1 MKRQAILCFASV
13 YWDDPLI
20 TPQQIA
26 LQLARR
32 FDILYV
38 EPSPC
43 APYLRDVGR
52 NRRWLRAGRSLKR
65 VADGLT
71 VYSPPPMLPLKTR
84 VPLLNLVSQRWV
96 RPFVLRAAASI
107 GMERP
112 VLFTYLP
119 HLHATARTYGER
131 AVCYYCIDDMGA
143 LTRVIDP
150 AVVEG
155 FERALLAKTDLV
167 FTTSRGL
174 KARLSARHPDVR
186 LVPNGSDP
194 DLYAAALAPETPV
207 AAELSGLPGPVLG
220 YSGLLDY
227 RVDQDLIVEVARRR
241 PGWSFVFVGPVRT
254 PVSRLEALPNVRFV
268 PSQAQEALPSFLKGF
283 TVALIP
289 YAIGPMVR
297 FIYPTKLNDYLGAGL
312 PVVTTMLPELE
323 GCPAEIVSRVS
334 GADEFIAAVERLVP
348 SRADD
353 DAIAA
358 RVRYARDNSW
368 ERRAALIADAI
379 EARLG
384 EGPACAS

>member
-1 MKRQAILCFASV
+1 VKRQAILYFASV
-13 YWDDPLI
+13 YWDDPRI

-32 FDILYV
+32 FDVLYV

-52 NRRWLRAGRSLKR
+52 NRRWLRAGRSLMR

-71 VYSPPPMLPLKTR
+71 LYSPPPMLPLKTR
-84 VPLLNLVSQRWV
+84 VPLFNLVSQRWV
-96 RPFVLRAAASI
+96 RPFVRRAAASI
-107 GMERP
+107 GMDRP

-119 HLHATARTYGER
+119 HLYVTAGTYGER

-143 LTRVIDP
+143 LTRVINP

-155 FERALLAKTDLV
+155 FERALLTKTDLV

-174 KARLSARHPDVR
+174 QARLSARHPDVR

-194 DLYAAALAPETPV
+194 ELYAAALVGDTPV
-207 AAELSGLPGPVLG
+207 APEVSGLPGPVLG
-220 YSGLLDY
+220 YSGLVDY
-227 RVDQDLIVEVARRR
+227 RVDQDLIAEVARRR

-254 PVSRLEALPNVRFV
+254 PVSRLDALPNVRFV
-268 PSQAQEALPSFLKGF
+268 ASQPQAALPSFFKGF

-289 YAIGPMVR
+289 YTIGPMVR

-312 PVVTTMLPELE
+312 PVVATMLPELE
-323 GCPAEIVSRVS
+323 GCPADIVSRVA
-334 GADEFIAAVERLVP
+334 GPDEFVAAVERLAA
-348 SRADD
+348 SRGEPA
-353 DAIAA
+353 AVAA
-358 RVRYARDNSW
+358 RVVYARENSW

-379 EARLG
+379 EARLE
-384 EGPACAS
+384 EGSACAS

>member
-1 MKRQAILCFASV
+1 VKRQAILYFASV
-13 YWDDPLI
+13 YWDDPRI

-26 LQLARR
+26 LQLGRR
-32 FDILYV
+32 FDVLYV

-43 APYLRDVGR
+43 APYLRDLGR
-52 NRRWLRAGRSLKR
+52 NRRWLRTGRPPVR

-84 VPLLNLVSQRWV
+84 VPLFNLVSQRWV
-96 RPFVLRAAASI
+96 RPFVRRAAASI
-107 GMERP
+107 GMEQP

-119 HLHATARTYGER
+119 HLHATAGTYGER
-131 AVCYYCIDDMGA
+131 AVCYYCIDDMGS
-143 LTRVIDP
+143 LTRVINP

-174 KARLSARHPDVR
+174 QARLSARHPDVR

-194 DLYAAALAPETPV
+194 ELYAAALSPETPV
-207 AAELSGLPGPVLG
+207 APELSGLGSPVLG
-220 YSGLLDY
+220 YSGVVDY
-227 RVDQDLIVEVARRR
+227 RVDQELIAEVARRR

-254 PVSRLEALPNVRFV
+254 PVSRLAALPNVRFMA
-268 PSQAQEALPSFLKGF
+268 SQPQSALPSFFKGF

-289 YAIGPMVR
+289 YTIGPMVR

-312 PVVTTMLPELE
+312 PVVATMLPELE
-323 GCPAEIVSRVS
+323 GCPEDIVSRVS
-334 GADEFIAAVERLVP
+334 GPDEFTAAVERLVA
-348 SRADD
+348 SRDD
-353 DAIAA
+353 RDAISA
-358 RVRYARDNSW
+358 RVAYARENSW
-368 ERRAALIADAI
+368 ERRAAVIAGAI

-384 EGPACAS
+384 EGPTCAS